1 MGLVGRYL
9 YFPFRGRRVLSRPL
23 MWGATCFDPYAPSH
37 LRDILGSTGATA
49 DSAEDL
55 KSYKNM
61 QVSIE
66 LT

>member
-23 MWGATCFDPYAPSH
+23 MCATCFDPYAPSH